1 MKYVYAK
8 FLSDELVSAAKV
20 RQNPCSGNRLFMAC
34 CIPCLWHSLAL
45 YIINY
50 YKIGCKGTT
59 FPSNFRNFTAKLQV
73 IIHKDNYLKK

>member
-1 MKYVYAK
+1 MQPFGCKGTTK
-8 FLSDELVSAAKV
+8 SMF
-20 RQNPCSGNRLFMAC
+20 RQSPFYGMLHTMFMAFSC
-34 CIPCLWHSLAL
+34 L

-59 FPSNFRNFTAKLQV
+59 FSSNFRNFTAKLQV